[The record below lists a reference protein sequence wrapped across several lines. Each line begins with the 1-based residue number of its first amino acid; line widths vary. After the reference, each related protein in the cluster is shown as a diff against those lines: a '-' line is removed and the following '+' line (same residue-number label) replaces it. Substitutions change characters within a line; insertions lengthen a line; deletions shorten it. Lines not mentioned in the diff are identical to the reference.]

1 MLSALRSWLLAIVG
15 TALVCALVR
24 ALAPEG
30 MGKKVISAV
39 CGFAL
44 LGALMGARLPSV
56 GDPLE
61 DLEGFTREAEDFAR
75 RAQEEGRNQTRFI
88 IEEKCEA
95 YIWDKAAQLGLALTA
110 VSVTAGWSAE
120 GFWVPES
127 CQIGAEPDAAL
138 AAAIASDLGIPRERQ
153 TWRTTDG

>member
-15 TALVCALVR
+15 TSLVCALVR

-30 MGKKVISAV
+30 MGKKVIAAV

-44 LGALMGARLPSV
+44 LGALMGARLPSAE
-56 GDPLE
+56 DPLG
-61 DLEGFTREAEDFAR
+61 DLEGFTQEARDFAR
-75 RAQEEGRNQTRFI
+75 RAQEEGRNQTRSI
-88 IEEKCEA
+88 IEDKCEA
-95 YIWDKAAQLGLALTA
+95 YIWDKAAGLGLTLTD
-110 VSVTAGWSAE
+110 VSVTAAWSGE

-138 AAAIASDLGIPRERQ
+138 AAVIASELGIPPERQ

>member
-1 MLSALRSWLLAIVG
+1 MLSTLRAWLLAIVG
-15 TALVCALVR
+15 TSLVCALVR

-44 LGALMGARLPSV
+44 LGALMGARLPST
-56 GDPLE
+56 GESLG
-61 DLEGFTREAEDFAR
+61 DLEGFTQEARDFAR
-75 RAQEEGRNQTRFI
+75 RAQEEGRNQTRSI

-95 YIWDKAAQLGLALTA
+95 YIWDKAARLGLTLRA
-110 VSVTAGWSAE
+110 VSVTAAWSGE

-127 CQIGAEPDAAL
+127 CQVDAELDAAL
-138 AAAIASDLGIPRERQ
+138 AAAIASDLGIPPERQ